1 MAITKT
7 ENFGFTIQQSGA
19 AASDKFSMAA
29 LNENATIADEVL
41 KNHEDALAKITFKT
55 GEQIAE
61 NTDLNNIKEL
71 GVYFSP
77 TAAISETL
85 LNAPTKAYGFR
96 LEVREIISNT
106 RIAQWLYPN
115 AKGVFYTR
123 NLLTAGWSNWYK
135 FSGEEII
142 PSDAAAVSEVTE

>member
-29 LNENATIADEVL
+29 LNENAQIADEVL
-41 KNHEDALAKITFKT
+41 KNHEDALAEITFEA
-55 GEQIAE
+55 GEQITE
-61 NTDLNNIKEL
+61 NTDLNNIQEL

-77 TAAISETL
+77 TAAISGTL

-96 LEVREIISNT
+96 LEVREILSSN

-115 AKGVFYTR
+115 AKGVFYMR
-123 NLLTAGWSNWYK
+123 NLLSAGWSSWYK

-142 PSDAAAVSEVTE
+142 PTDAASVSEV